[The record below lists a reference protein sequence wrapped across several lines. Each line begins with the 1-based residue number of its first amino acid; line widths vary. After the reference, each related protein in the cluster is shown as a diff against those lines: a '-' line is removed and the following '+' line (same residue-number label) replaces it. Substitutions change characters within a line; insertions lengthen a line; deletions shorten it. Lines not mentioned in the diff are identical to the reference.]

1 MYKLYPTI
9 TEYEHTE
16 IDANSILFKVQKDD
30 GDVVEVLVDTT
41 PSREQL
47 VLGGTLA
54 EYNTDVIGHLIY
66 ALETT

>member
-1 MYKLYPTI
+1 MYIIHNTI
-9 TEYEHTE
+9 AEYEHTE

-47 VLGGTLA
+47 VLGGTLEA
-54 EYNTDVIGHLIY
+54 YNIDVLGHLLY
-66 ALETT
+66 ALENT